1 MGIENL
7 PSNSP
12 TNEFS
17 TPWDSLSDL
26 DMSLTDSDKKEL
38 EEISSKLSADQ
49 KLISHDYKSMPPLEK
64 ERETRYDGD
73 MEIVEAS
80 PSNRIGDRLATYNY
94 DGRFMLKNE
103 WVDTMR
109 QEGKSVKANDLPLDQ
124 INAPK

>member
-26 DMSLTDSDKKEL
+26 DMSLTDSEKNEL
-38 EEISSKLSADQ
+38 EKIASRLSADH

-64 ERETRYDGD
+64 EKETRYDGD
-73 MEIVEAS
+73 IEIVEAS
-80 PSNRIGDRLATYNY
+80 PSNRIDDRPATFYY
-94 DGRFMLKNE
+94 DGKFMHDKE
-103 WVDTMR
+103 
-109 QEGKSVKANDLPLDQ
+109 
-124 INAPK
+124 